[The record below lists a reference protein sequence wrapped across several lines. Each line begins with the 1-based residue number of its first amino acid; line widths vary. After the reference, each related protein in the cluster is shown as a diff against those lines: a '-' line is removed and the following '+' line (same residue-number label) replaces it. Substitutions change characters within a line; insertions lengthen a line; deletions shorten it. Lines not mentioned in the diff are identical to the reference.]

1 MTKWIIIDG
10 YNLLYCQGGGNDMP
24 ARRLALIRLL
34 EQSAGTLAPR
44 ITLVFDGAL
53 HSSMIEPSKTFVE
66 ETFTP
71 AGMSADATIEA
82 MIAADPC
89 PSNILVVTSDHMIAD
104 AAAATG
110 ADTMSCNA
118 FLNTL
123 DDAHKNISSHIMRL
137 AARSRG
143 PCLGEF
149 FPDFTSIP

>member
-10 YNLLYCQGGGNDMP
+10 YNLLYRQDGGNDIA
-24 ARRLALIRLL
+24 ARRSALIRLL
-34 EQSAGTLAPR
+34 EQSAGTLTPR

-53 HSSMIEPSKTFVE
+53 HSAMIEPCKTFVE

-82 MIAADPC
+82 MITADPC
-89 PSNILVVTSDHMIAD
+89 PSNILVVTSDRMIAD
-104 AAAATG
+104 AAAAVGTE
-110 ADTMSCNA
+110 TMSCSA

-137 AARSRG
+137 AASSRG
-143 PCLGEF
+143 PSLGEF
-149 FPDFTSIP
+149 FP